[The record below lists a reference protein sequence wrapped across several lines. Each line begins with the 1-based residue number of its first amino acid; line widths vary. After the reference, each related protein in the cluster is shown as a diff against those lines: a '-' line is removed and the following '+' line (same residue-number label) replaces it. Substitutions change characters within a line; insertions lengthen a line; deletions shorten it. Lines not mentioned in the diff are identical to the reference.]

1 MRIHTQKRGIA
12 MKKEV
17 RVKPG
22 RGQSLMG
29 CIGGLVFVVLGVC
42 VVIPTFGAFGVLWT
56 VFALI
61 ITVTNAINAF
71 TGEGIASHRFT
82 IEDDSPSAAGRLEE
96 LKGLYEQGLITREEY
111 DKRREEILR
120 EI

>member
-1 MRIHTQKRGIA
+1 
-12 MKKEV
+12 
-17 RVKPG
+17 
-22 RGQSLMG
+22 MG
-29 CIGGLVFVVLGVC
+29 WSVGLVFVVLGVF

-56 VFALI
+56 VLALI
-61 ITVTNAINAF
+61 TTVTSAINAF

-82 IEDDSPSAAGRLEE
+82 IEDDSPSTAGRLEE
-96 LKGLYEQGLITREEY
+96 LKGLYDQGLITREEY

>member
-1 MRIHTQKRGIA
+1 
-12 MKKEV
+12 
-17 RVKPG
+17 
-22 RGQSLMG
+22 MG

-82 IEDDSPSAAGRLEE
+82 IEDDSSSAAGRLEE